1 MQKKI
6 PRGLITYLIL
16 RMMAEEP
23 TYGYELVKRLEEK
36 SRGHWN
42 AKYGAV
48 YGALERL
55 EEAGYI
61 SRIRSERED
70 RKYYALTPSGQE
82 KLQRMQ
88 EDIKQRGDKSRDMI
102 LGFLN
107 VYREIYGEEKFGE
120 LLNSIAGEFPA
131 FF

>member
-16 RMMAEEP
+16 RIMAEEP

-55 EEAGYI
+55 EENGH
-61 SRIRSERED
+61 IRRVPGQGED

-107 VYREIYGEEKFGE
+107 VYREIYGDEKFEE
-120 LLNSIAGEFPA
+120 LLNSIAAEFPA

>member
-23 TYGYELVKRLEEK
+23 TYGYEMVKRLEEK
-36 SRGHWN
+36 SQGHWN

-48 YGALERL
+48 YGALERMGRT
-55 EEAGYI
+55 GYI
-61 SRIRSERED
+61 CRVRSEHED
-70 RKYYALTPSGQE
+70 RKYYALTPRGEE

-88 EDIKQRGDKSRDMI
+88 EDIRQRGDKSRDMI

-107 VYREIYGEEKFGE
+107 VYREIYGNEKFRE
-120 LLNSIAGEFPA
+120 LLNSIAGEFPS